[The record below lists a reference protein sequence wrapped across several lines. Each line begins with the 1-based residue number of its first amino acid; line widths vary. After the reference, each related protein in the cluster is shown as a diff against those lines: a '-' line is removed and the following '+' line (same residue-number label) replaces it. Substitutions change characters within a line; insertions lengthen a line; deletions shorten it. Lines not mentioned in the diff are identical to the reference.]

1 MLRVRLTRK
10 GSDRVSL
17 SIADAA
23 GLPVATVESLVL
35 RPLDTTVSAAA
46 RLRDSLFR
54 IDWVPVEVPA
64 SDGILETAHCGN
76 AHEALALV
84 QSAETTSPIVVATS
98 GAVACGAPVSDRDG
112 SAVWGLVRSAQSESP
127 GRFIL
132 VDIERGAEIPAG
144 VLSLDEPQVAI
155 RGGQAFVPRL
165 VRAPMSNATPD
176 WGDGSVLVTGGTGAL
191 GSLLARHLVIEHGV
205 RDVVLVSRRGMDAPG
220 AAELCAEMDGAVRVV
235 ACDVTDRG
243 QVGELLSGLRLTGVV
258 HAAGVLD
265 DGVVGSLTPERLDA
279 VLRPKTVAA
288 WHLHELTRDMDL
300 SAFVLFSSAAGVLGN
315 PGQAN
320 YSAAN
325 AGLDGLAS
333 YRRANGLPAVSL
345 AWGLWDLDSAMTTGL
360 ADTDRG
366 RMGRHGV
373 EALSADEGLALFD
386 AALAVAA
393 LEGTAPA
400 DAGPA
405 SAGAARTDAG
415 KASAGA
421 TRTDAGKASAG
432 ATRTDA
438 GTAGAMA
445 VGFDPVLVPIRLDL
459 AVLRGANSDAV
470 PALLRGFTRASSRQ
484 AADEAGIPL
493 RDRLSSLPEPE
504 RHRSLLDLVRTQI
517 ATVLGHGAPDAIKPD
532 LSFNEL
538 GFDSL
543 TAVEFRNR
551 LSKTTGLRLPAT
563 LVFDYPNADAL
574 ARFVEKELFPGAE
587 TKGASAEDR
596 VRGILTSIPLDR
608 LRDAGLLD
616 TLLGLADI
624 GTEPQE
630 PTSEKAS
637 IDAMDADSLI
647 AMALNGAGYDEKDGN
662 GDV

>member
-1 MLRVRLTRK
+1 
-10 GSDRVSL
+10 
-17 SIADAA
+17 
-23 GLPVATVESLVL
+23 
-35 RPLDTTVSAAA
+35 
-46 RLRDSLFR
+46 
-54 IDWVPVEVPA
+54 
-64 SDGILETAHCGN
+64 
-76 AHEALALV
+76 
-84 QSAETTSPIVVATS
+84 
-98 GAVACGAPVSDRDG
+98 
-112 SAVWGLVRSAQSESP
+112 
-127 GRFIL
+127 
-132 VDIERGAEIPAG
+132 
-144 VLSLDEPQVAI
+144 
-155 RGGQAFVPRL
+155 
-165 VRAPMSNATPD
+165 
-176 WGDGSVLVTGGTGAL
+176 
-191 GSLLARHLVIEHGV
+191 
-205 RDVVLVSRRGMDAPG
+205 
-220 AAELCAEMDGAVRVV
+220 
-235 ACDVTDRG
+235 
-243 QVGELLSGLRLTGVV
+243 
-258 HAAGVLD
+258 
-265 DGVVGSLTPERLDA
+265 
-279 VLRPKTVAA
+279 
-288 WHLHELTRDMDL
+288 
-300 SAFVLFSSAAGVLGN
+300 VLGN

-421 TRTDAGKASAG
+421 TRTDAG
-432 ATRTDA
+432 
-438 GTAGAMA
+438 TAGAMA

-459 AVLRGANSDAV
+459 AVLRGADPDAV